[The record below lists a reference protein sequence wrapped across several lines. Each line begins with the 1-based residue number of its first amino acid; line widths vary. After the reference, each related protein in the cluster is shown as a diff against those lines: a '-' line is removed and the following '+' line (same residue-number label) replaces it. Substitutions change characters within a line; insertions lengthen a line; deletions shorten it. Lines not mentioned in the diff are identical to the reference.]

1 MVAAVAVVVD
11 YEHCCSSYYHLTFGV
26 AAAAV
31 ADDDDDAREVSCD
44 PGDCARMT
52 RSMEHQHQHH
62 HCHGVPV
69 SENGSDDEGEQ
80 VHSPLADVD
89 SVAVE
94 CFGMEKYD
102 AVVGRRRRRS
112 GEDRKTEEEQDGE
125 GEGENEDK
133 NEGDGYEDNDEGA
146 PTPSSPETL
155 HPSTHAS
162 GSVVAVLP

>member
-1 MVAAVAVVVD
+1 M
-11 YEHCCSSYYHLTFGV
+11 
-26 AAAAV
+26 
-31 ADDDDDAREVSCD
+31 
-44 PGDCARMT
+44 
-52 RSMEHQHQHH
+52 
-62 HCHGVPV
+62 

-102 AVVGRRRRRS
+102 AVVGRRRRS
-112 GEDRKTEEEQDGE
+112 GEDRKTEGEQDGE
-125 GEGENEDK
+125 GGGENEDK
-133 NEGDGYEDNDEGA
+133 NEGDGNEDNDEGA